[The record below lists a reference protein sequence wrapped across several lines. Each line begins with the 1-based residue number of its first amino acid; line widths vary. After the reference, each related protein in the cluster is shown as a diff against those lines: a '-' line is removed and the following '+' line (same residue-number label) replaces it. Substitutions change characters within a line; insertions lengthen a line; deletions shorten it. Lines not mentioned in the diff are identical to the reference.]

1 MIWGFIPFVIITI
14 IGVRPKS
21 EFSNPVL
28 LLDIACEIIRQFIL
42 QYVLC
47 YPPLIPQNIGKK
59 IVDDQF
65 AKKKTTNTTTSHA

>member
-1 MIWGFIPFVIITI
+1 MFIRLLLP
-14 IGVRPKS
+14 GVRPKS

-65 AKKKTTNTTTSHA
+65 AKKKTTGTTTSNA